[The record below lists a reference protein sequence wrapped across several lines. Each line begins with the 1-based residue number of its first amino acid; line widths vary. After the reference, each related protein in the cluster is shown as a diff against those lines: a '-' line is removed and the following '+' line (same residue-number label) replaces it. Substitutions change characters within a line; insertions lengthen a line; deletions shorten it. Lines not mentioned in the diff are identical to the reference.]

1 MFSSNTRLKYT
12 KYNSQKSNHVKV
24 CKSVILISN
33 KKFALKSFIETKVR
47 FFCIIS
53 VLNTSVMHRKPL
65 PKVHVIYLVLTEGFN
80 IMLYE
85 TISVYFTVIYSYE
98 TWKSLPRNSMRV
110 MFSFLNQKR
119 CSTKVFWCKNSDL

>member
-1 MFSSNTRLKYT
+1 M
-12 KYNSQKSNHVKV
+12 

-47 FFCIIS
+47 FFLQQICT
-53 VLNTSVMHRKPL
+53 NTSVMHRKPL

-85 TISVYFTVIYSYE
+85 TISVYIAVIYSYE
-98 TWKSLPRNSMRV
+98 TRKSLPRILQGLCFHS
-110 MFSFLNQKR
+110 SI
-119 CSTKVFWCKNSDL
+119 KNVAPPKFFGAKILIFRKNMLLSCNKIIIYQ